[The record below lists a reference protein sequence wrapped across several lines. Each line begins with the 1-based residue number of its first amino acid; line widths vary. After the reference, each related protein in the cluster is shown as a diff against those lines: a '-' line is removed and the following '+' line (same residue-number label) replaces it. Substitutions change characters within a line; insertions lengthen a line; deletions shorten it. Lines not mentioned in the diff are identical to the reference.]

1 MANDKACVKDV
12 KPKFNRR
19 YRGME
24 CRVYLVRENPSLKPV
39 EIKGP
44 HDIYKLVRNEMINS
58 DREILLSV
66 LLNGMNNLIGIETVS
81 IGGLNSCIVSMREVF
96 KSAILA
102 NAAAI
107 VICHNHTSGNL
118 DPSEEDLKMTKGLVE
133 AGELLGIMIH
143 DHLIISHE
151 GFRSIIDEI
160 KTKRKE

>member
-1 MANDKACVKDV
+1 MKNDKTHIDNL
-12 KPKFNRR
+12 KPKFNKR
-19 YRGME
+19 YKGME
-24 CRVYLVRENPSLKPV
+24 CRVYLVRENPSRKPI
-39 EIKGP
+39 EINGP
-44 HDIYKLVRNEMINS
+44 DSIYKLVRDEMINS

-66 LLNGMNNLIGIETVS
+66 LLNGMNALIGIETVS

-102 NAAAI
+102 NAASI
-107 VICHNHTSGNL
+107 VICHNHISGHL
-118 DPSEEDLKMTKGLVE
+118 YPSAEDLKMTKRMVE

-151 GFRSIIDEI
+151 GYRSIIDEI